1 MKIYYNQNLKLLA
14 RNHRNDSTKSEIIL
28 WQELKGKKIL
38 GYKFLR
44 QKPIGNYIVD
54 FFCNKL
60 KLAKELDGYTHQFD
74 DVIVKDEKKELY
86 LNSIGITVLRF
97 NDNDVINDMNNVLR
111 GIESYIL
118 VFEKI
123 NTKNL

>member
-60 KLAKELDGYTHQFD
+60 KLAIGLDDYTHQFD
-74 DVIVKDEKKELY
+74 DVIVKDEKKEMY

>member
-14 RNHRNDSTKSEIIL
+14 RNHRNDSTKSEIKL

-60 KLAKELDGYTHQFD
+60 KLVIELDGYTHQFE
-74 DVIVKDEKKELY
+74 DVIIKDDKKDLY

-97 NDNDVINDMNNVLR
+97 NDNEIMNDMNNVLR
-111 GIESYIL
+111 GIESFIL
-118 VFEKI
+118 DFEKI
-123 NTKNL
+123 NIKDL

>member
-1 MKIYYNQNLKLLA
+1 
-14 RNHRNDSTKSEIIL
+14 
-28 WQELKGKKIL
+28 
-38 GYKFLR
+38 
-44 QKPIGNYIVD
+44 
-54 FFCNKL
+54 
-60 KLAKELDGYTHQFD
+60 LDGYTHQFD

-86 LNSIGITVLRF
+86 LNSVGIAVLRF

>member
-60 KLAKELDGYTHQFD
+60 KLVIELDGYTHQFE
-74 DVIVKDEKKELY
+74 DVIIKDEKKELY

-97 NDNDVINDMNNVLR
+97 NDNEVMNDMNNVLR
-111 GIESYIL
+111 GIESFIL
-118 VFEKI
+118 DFEKI
-123 NTKNL
+123 NIKDL

>member
-60 KLAKELDGYTHQFD
+60 KLAIELDGYTHQFD

>member
-60 KLAKELDGYTHQFD
+60 KLAIELDGYTHQFD

-123 NTKNL
+123 NIKDL

>member
-60 KLAKELDGYTHQFD
+60 KLEIELDGYTHQFD

-123 NTKNL
+123 NIKDL